1 MNRRDQHNLDFLM
14 RSPKRDFDMW
24 LEQASS
30 EDIDYALGIVRKS
43 KLENLIETIELQE
56 MMAEF
61 EDDMDE
67 AKEVL
72 EKFKLK

>member
-1 MNRRDQHNLDFLM
+1 MNRRDRHNLDFLM
-14 RSPKRDFDMW
+14 KTPKREFDMW
-24 LEQASS
+24 LDQASN
-30 EDIDYALGIVRKS
+30 EDIDYALGLMRKS

-56 MMAEF
+56 TMAEF